1 MKVSS
6 FVSILTTS
14 ADGTVVVTGNF
25 QRWPAVEDLQESE
38 TPVHAIPV

>member
-14 ADGTVVVTGNF
+14 ADGTVLVTVNF
-25 QRWPAVEDLQESE
+25 QRRPKVEGLQESE
-38 TPVHAIPV
+38 TTVQAIPV